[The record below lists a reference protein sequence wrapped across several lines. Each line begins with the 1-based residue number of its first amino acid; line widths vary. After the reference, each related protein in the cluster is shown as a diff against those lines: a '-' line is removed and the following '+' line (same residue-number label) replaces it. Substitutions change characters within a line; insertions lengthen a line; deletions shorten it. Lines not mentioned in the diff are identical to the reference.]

1 MRATI
6 VPTLS
11 HGSAPSLKVATHA
24 TFLVTLLTMSKFT
37 QKLNTTALLSVLTAS
52 ALTLSACSDTS
63 SNDSND
69 EAAENT
75 VATDGSDSS
84 GDSAG
89 KDDESSDSSDS
100 DVETPGAPDGF
111 SPTKADSRLKLGDT
125 ASIILPSHTTDS
137 PAYFEVTVAPP
148 EEKSVEEIEEI
159 AAGQLTDHDYSGFK
173 CFTAT
178 FKYLGIGPDAEEREV
193 VLAPRLRPIGDGGR
207 NANYIAG
214 SAELLCGIHD
224 SEELPE
230 STADLEEGKEYKL
243 AAIGFTEKS
252 DGGIDPTGIKLVS
265 GKPNSAYPE
274 NEIYFE

>member
-1 MRATI
+1 
-6 VPTLS
+6 
-11 HGSAPSLKVATHA
+11 
-24 TFLVTLLTMSKFT
+24 MSKVT
-37 QKLNTTALLSVLTAS
+37 QKLNATALLSVLTAS

-75 VATDGSDSS
+75 AATDGSDSS
-84 GDSAG
+84 DSSADAAG

-100 DVETPGAPDGF
+100 DVKTPGAPDGF

-207 NANYIAG
+207 NANSIAG
-214 SAELLCGIHD
+214 SSELLCGIHD

-252 DGGIDPTGIKLVS
+252 DSGIDPTGIKLVS
-265 GKPNSAYPE
+265 GKPDSAYPE